1 MGFFDWLDSEVEEQ
15 QIEMQEEKHADFS
28 NFNKVTDYL
37 YEHSG
42 ITDLHKRALM
52 ASRFQQKALEMG
64 IYTSDDFVSAL
75 KNNTDF
81 YHEIINIA
89 TVNETYFLREIKE
102 LEWLINYIKQE
113 NRPLK
118 ILCIPSS
125 SGEEI
130 YSILLMMKHNNL
142 DIDNINIT
150 GYDINSYAIKN
161 AQDGVFD
168 QHSLH
173 KIDSD
178 MMQKYFIKKEN
189 NRYQIS
195 PTLKNSVNFIQKNI
209 FDLTDDKNQYDI
221 ILSRNMFIYF
231 DEVNRLKALNII
243 VKLLKT
249 DGIYIKG
256 HADHIKP
263 HSQLINIAFGV
274 YKKNLI

>member
-15 QIEMQEEKHADFS
+15 QIEMQEAKHADFS

-161 AQDGVFD
+161 AQDGIFD

-173 KIDSD
+173 KIDAN
-178 MMQKYFIKKEN
+178 MMQKYFIKKDD
-189 NRYQIS
+189 NRYEIS
-195 PTLKNSVNFIQKNI
+195 PSFKSRVNFIQQNI
-209 FDLTDDKNQYDI
+209 FDLTDDKSRYDI

-231 DEVNRLKALNII
+231 DEVNRSKALNII
-243 VKLLKT
+243 VQLLKI

-263 HSQLINIAFGV
+263 HRELENIAFGI
-274 YKKNLI
+274 YKKNLL